1 MLRLLSI
8 ELHKFR
14 YNNAAKAI
22 TITYF
27 VLICFIVLLSLIE
40 VFGVKLADQGIFNFP
55 YIWHVNTW
63 VAAVL
68 KIFLAIIIVSMMA
81 NEYSYRT
88 LKQNLIDGLSKKE
101 FVLSKFLMV
110 LVLSF
115 ISTLFVFI
123 VSLILGLS
131 YSDFTEPSII
141 FSDLEYLFAY
151 FLKLVAFFSF
161 CLFLGV
167 WVKRSA
173 FALGFLFIWYIF
185 EKIVYGV
192 LKWGIFR
199 GTDVAEGVIQFF
211 PLEAMSNLIT
221 EPVSRIGVIK
231 SAASQLGEAFTKT
244 YDVPLTAVIICL
256 AWTFLFVYFSYL
268 LLKKRD
274 L

>member
-1 MLRLLSI
+1 
-8 ELHKFR
+8 
-14 YNNAAKAI
+14 
-22 TITYF
+22 
-27 VLICFIVLLSLIE
+27 
-40 VFGVKLADQGIFNFP
+40 
-55 YIWHVNTW
+55 
-63 VAAVL
+63 
-68 KIFLAIIIVSMMA
+68 MMA

-101 FVLSKFLMV
+101 FVISKFLMV
-110 LVLSF
+110 LILSF
-115 ISTLFVFI
+115 ISTFFVFG

-151 FLKLVAFFSF
+151 FLKLVTFFSF

-173 FALGFLFIWYIF
+173 FALGFLFIWFIF
-185 EKIVYGV
+185 EKIIYGV
-192 LKWGIFR
+192 LKWGLFR
-199 GTDVAEGVIQFF
+199 GSEIADKIIQSF
-211 PLEAMSNLIT
+211 PLEAMSNLIV
-221 EPVSRIGVIK
+221 EPISRIGVIK

-244 YDVPLTAVIICL
+244 YEVPWSAAIICVI
-256 AWTFLFVYFSYL
+256 WTFLFVYFSYL